1 MADLGECVM
10 KRISTVVL
18 AATAAAAL
26 VLTGCSS
33 EEPEEASGLRK
44 NTATGQSSPQPGSE
58 TGAANETS
66 APSESSEVPEAP
78 EAPGQTSAAAETPA
92 SGRASDTTCAQFARL
107 DEPEQQQL
115 VQKILAET
123 PDSTFAGNPSS
134 ALGTAKLVCNSSKLA
149 DQKVAV
155 VAGIVVNG

>member
-18 AATAAAAL
+18 AATATTAL
-26 VLTGCSS
+26 MLTGCSS
-33 EEPEEASGLRK
+33 EEPAEASGLRK
-44 NTATGQSSPQPGSE
+44 NTATGQTSPQTGSE
-58 TGAANETS
+58 TGDTNETP
-66 APSESSEVPEAP
+66 APGESPEAS
-78 EAPGQTSAAAETPA
+78 EAPAQTSAAEEEAPVPE
-92 SGRASDTTCAQFARL
+92 RASDTTCAQFAQL

-115 VQKILAET
+115 VQTILAEN
-123 PDSTFAGNPSS
+123 PDSTFVGNPNA

-155 VAGIVVNG
+155 VSGIVVNG

>member
-18 AATAAAAL
+18 AAAAGTAL

-33 EEPEEASGLRK
+33 EEPAEASGLRK
-44 NTATGQSSPQPGSE
+44 STTTGQTSPQTSTTSE
-58 TGAANETS
+58 TP
-66 APSESSEVPEAP
+66 APSESTEAP
-78 EAPGQTSAAAETPA
+78 EAPAQSSTAEEPAPA
-92 SGRASDTTCAQFARL
+92 SGRASDTTCAQFAQL

-115 VQKILAET
+115 VQTILAEN
-123 PDSTFAGNPSS
+123 PGSTFVGNPNA

-149 DQKVAV
+149 DQKVSV
-155 VAGIVVNG
+155 VSGIVVDE

>member
-1 MADLGECVM
+1 M

-18 AATAAAAL
+18 AATATAAL
-26 VLTGCSS
+26 MLTGCSS
-33 EEPEEASGLRK
+33 EEPAEASGLRK
-44 NTATGQSSPQPGSE
+44 NTATGQTSPQTESE
-58 TGAANETS
+58 TGAPDETPAPEES
-66 APSESSEVPEAP
+66 AEASEAP
-78 EAPGQTSAAAETPA
+78 AQTSAAEEENLA

-115 VQKILAET
+115 VQTILAEN
-123 PDSTFAGNPSS
+123 PDSTFAGNPNA

-155 VAGIVVNG
+155 VAGIVLNG

>member
-18 AATAAAAL
+18 AAAAGTAL

-33 EEPEEASGLRK
+33 EEPAEASGLRK
-44 NTATGQSSPQPGSE
+44 STTTGQTSPQTSTTSE
-58 TGAANETS
+58 TP
-66 APSESSEVPEAP
+66 APSESTEAP
-78 EAPGQTSAAAETPA
+78 EAPAQTSTAEEPAPA
-92 SGRASDTTCAQFARL
+92 SGRASDTTCAQFAQL

-115 VQKILAET
+115 VQTILAEN
-123 PDSTFAGNPSS
+123 PGSTFVGNPNA

-149 DQKVAV
+149 DQKVSV
-155 VAGIVVNG
+155 VSGIVVDE

>member
-18 AATAAAAL
+18 AAAAAAAL

-33 EEPEEASGLRK
+33 EEPAETSGPPK
-44 NTATGQSSPQPGSE
+44 STGTTQTSPQTGSE
-58 TGAANETS
+58 TGSTEES
-66 APSESSEVPEAP
+66 PAPSESTEAAEAP
-78 EAPGQTSAAAETPA
+78 APTSAAAEAPA
-92 SGRASDTTCAQFARL
+92 SGRASDTTCAQFAQL
-107 DEPEQQQL
+107 DEPQQQQL
-115 VQKILAET
+115 VQAILAEN
-123 PDSTFAGNPSS
+123 PDSSFVGNPNA

-155 VAGIVVNG
+155 VSGIVEG